1 MSTNHT
7 TNYNLNQW
15 EAADKVLRTEFN
27 EDNAK
32 IDAALKANAEAI
44 AAETT
49 ARTALAAV
57 VAQRGNC
64 SIERFTY
71 TGTGGFGSGSPTS
84 LNFTQKPAF
93 FVLLSDNRILM
104 GSGLSTQATV
114 ISYSSASSS
123 TGVGSVNVTWSGNTG
138 KIVSTNAL
146 TQFNSSGVAYQVFGF
161 SGAEAP

>member
-15 EAADKVLRTEFN
+15 EATDKVLRTEFN

-32 IDAALKANAEAI
+32 IDAALKENADDI
-44 AAETT
+44 AALEAKDTELEAT
-49 ARTALAAV
+49 IS
-57 VAQRGNC
+57 QCGNC
-64 SIERFTY
+64 SVERFTY
-71 TGTGGFGSGSPTS
+71 TGTGTYGNQSPTNLAFS
-84 LNFTQKPAF
+84 KKPVF

>member
-1 MSTNHT
+1 MFTNHT

-15 EAADKVLRTEFN
+15 EATDKVLRTEFN
-27 EDNAK
+27 ADNAK

-93 FVLLSDNRILM
+93 FVLLTDMRILL
-104 GSGLSTQATV
+104 GSGFSNKATV

-123 TGVGSVNVTWSGNTG
+123 TGVGDMDVTWSGNTG
-138 KIVSTNAL
+138 QIVSSSAW
-146 TQFNSSGVAYQVFGF
+146 TQFNDSGTVYQVFGF
-161 SGAEAP
+161 SSGEA